1 MNKLDGK
8 KNLGVN
14 FFKLDALRRNGLLGV
29 ASTISP
35 NEQLLQ
41 RKKA

>member
-14 FFKLDALRRNGLLGV
+14 FFKLDALRRNGLLGGDNGRLNHV
-29 ASTISP
+29 PPWI
-35 NEQLLQ
+35 
-41 RKKA
+41 K